1 MTPRRWRRC
10 TRRTATAIV
19 IQLVRGCVSKS
30 KQKDLPMRL
39 SALFAPT
46 LAVATATATTTACV
60 SSPTVA
66 DFADAPRQL
75 ILEEYFEGTT
85 TAYGVF
91 EDRFGKVRRT
101 FKVDITGT
109 VDDGVLTLDER
120 FIYDDGE
127 RDTRVWTIDIL
138 GDGKYRGTAG
148 DVPDYAT
155 GEVAGNAFN
164 WKYKVDLKVGD
175 SVWNVGFDDWMYLL
189 EDNVLMN
196 RAYVT
201 RFGIRIGEVTIAFQ
215 KD

>member
-1 MTPRRWRRC
+1 
-10 TRRTATAIV
+10 
-19 IQLVRGCVSKS
+19 
-30 KQKDLPMRL
+30 MRV

-46 LAVATATATTTACV
+46 LAVATSTALAAGCV
-60 SSPTVA
+60 SGPDVT
-66 DFADAPRQL
+66 DFADAQRQL
-75 ILEEYFEGTT
+75 ILEDYFDGKT

-109 VDDGVLTLDER
+109 IEDDVLTLDER
-120 FIYDDGE
+120 FIYNDGE
-127 RDTRVWTIDIL
+127 RETRVWVIDIL
-138 GDGKYRGTAG
+138 GNGQYRGTAG
-148 DVPDYAT
+148 DVPDYAV
-155 GEVAGNAFN
+155 GEVSGNAFN

-175 SVWNVGFDDWMYLL
+175 STWNVGFDDWMYLL
-189 EDNVLMN
+189 EDDVLIN